1 MVEDVGDCIDFSF
14 GMFGFSF
21 CSTRKAF
28 NGTLAKRMS
37 ATGAEIVPSVQKM
50 IVTDLQKLRQT
61 MCFVVVFAKH
71 VDMRHL
77 FRNMDQ
83 PFTISFSL
91 SPSYSFAS
99 LMHFL

>member
-37 ATGAEIVPSVQKM
+37 AAGVEIAPSVQKT
-50 IVTDLQKLRQT
+50 IVTDLQKLRLNVFCC
-61 MCFVVVFAKH
+61 CFCQARRCEAF
-71 VDMRHL
+71 
-77 FRNMDQ
+77 
-83 PFTISFSL
+83 I
-91 SPSYSFAS
+91 
-99 LMHFL
+99 